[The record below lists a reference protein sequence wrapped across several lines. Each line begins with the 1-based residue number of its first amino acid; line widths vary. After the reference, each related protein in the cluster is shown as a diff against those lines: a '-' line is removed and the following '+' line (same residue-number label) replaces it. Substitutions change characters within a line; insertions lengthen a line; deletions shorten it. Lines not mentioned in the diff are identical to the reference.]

1 MIKTHL
7 NTILRGKE
15 INLRMKGLLMKMMRS
30 KKIGSPDT
38 QTTVDLNTIDLEPI
52 EEAISSSVFA
62 VWVADHPNVSKEEAT
77 AYIHRTIRRTL
88 NLIRDNDYNY
98 VFLK

>member
-1 MIKTHL
+1 MP
-7 NTILRGKE
+7 ILRRKE
-15 INLRMKGLLMKMMRS
+15 INLRMKGLLMKIMKS
-30 KKIGSPDT
+30 KKIGYSYT

-62 VWVADHPNVSKEEAT
+62 VWVADHPNVSKEETT

-88 NLIRDNDYNY
+88 NLVRDNDYNY
-98 VFLK
+98 VFFKQVK

>member
-1 MIKTHL
+1 
-7 NTILRGKE
+7 
-15 INLRMKGLLMKMMRS
+15 MKGLLMKIMKS
-30 KKIGSPDT
+30 KKIGYSYP

-88 NLIRDNDYNY
+88 NLVRDNDYNY
-98 VFLK
+98 VFFK

>member
-1 MIKTHL
+1 
-7 NTILRGKE
+7 
-15 INLRMKGLLMKMMRS
+15 MKMMKSEKFRPS
-30 KKIGSPDT
+30 YT

-88 NLIRDNDYNY
+88 NLVRDNDYNY
-98 VFLK
+98 VFLNKESEDNT